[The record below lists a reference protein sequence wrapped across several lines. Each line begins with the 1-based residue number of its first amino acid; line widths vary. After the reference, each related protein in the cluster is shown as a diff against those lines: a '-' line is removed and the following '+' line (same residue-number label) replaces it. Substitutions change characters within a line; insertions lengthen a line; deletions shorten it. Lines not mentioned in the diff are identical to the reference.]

1 MKRLACW
8 LAAIVALALP
18 QLASAGAASAEE
30 RPGDFDYYSMALS
43 WSPSYCAT
51 RARNRRPNEPQCA
64 SERLFAF
71 VLHGLWPQYERGWPQ
86 FCETG
91 KRPWV
96 PNEVIREMLDI
107 MPSKRLIIHQYR
119 KHGVC
124 SGLDPAAY
132 FRVSRQA
139 YEQISIPARF
149 QTPQDY
155 QTVSPEELEREFL
168 NANPALTAE
177 MINID
182 CKDRRLRE
190 LRICFTRDLKFKAC
204 GPNEQQKKLCS
215 ARRIVMPPVRAA
227 AWRDAGGDD
236 EDERENGDERDGDD
250 GD

>member
-1 MKRLACW
+1 MKRLARC
-8 LAAIVALALP
+8 LAAMLVLQLL
-18 QLASAGAASAEE
+18 QLASAGAASAEG
-30 RPGDFDYYSMALS
+30 RPGEFDYYSMALS
-43 WSPSYCAT
+43 WSPTYCAT
-51 RARNRRPNEPQCA
+51 RAASRRLNEPQCA
-64 SERLFAF
+64 SERPFAF

-86 FCETG
+86 FCETDA
-91 KRPWV
+91 RPWV

-124 SGLDPAAY
+124 SGLDPESY
-132 FRVSRQA
+132 FRVSRRA

-149 QTPQDY
+149 RNPQGY
-155 QTVSPEELEREFL
+155 QMVSPEEIEREFL
-168 NANPALTAE
+168 NANPALTPE

-190 LRICFTRDLKFKAC
+190 LRICFTRDLEFKAC

-250 GD
+250 DD